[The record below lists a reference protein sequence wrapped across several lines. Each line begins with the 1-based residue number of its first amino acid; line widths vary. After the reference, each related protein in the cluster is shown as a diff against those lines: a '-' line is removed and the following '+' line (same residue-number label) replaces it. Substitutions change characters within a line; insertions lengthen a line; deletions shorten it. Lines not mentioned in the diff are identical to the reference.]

1 MSLLMQALRKAERAK
16 QGVQLTEPHRE
27 HGGLQLEPL
36 ETDIQRAAAG
46 SEEHPVGGPA
56 FSLEPMEPAVT
67 AADLSDEDDTA
78 DIPVIP
84 ATEVVHDPVPPQA
97 RPGSR
102 RSPPAAA
109 RAAAEARLASDMPH
123 GPRSPGGLSADE
135 APHAASPADASD
147 TFSRSHGRFEGL
159 RASDPAPRVGG
170 DAGDRA
176 FNRSA
181 SGCAADAS
189 AGMTDD
195 DVDSLYGSAPG
206 AVPGASPARFRGAM
220 HDASPAG
227 AHDAIADASS
237 AWSRGAMP
245 GASPA
250 GSRDA
255 LTGASFPTSR
265 DATPG
270 MSPSGSGDAM
280 TGASSASR
288 RGATL
293 GASPAVSLDA
303 ITGAPTA
310 SRRGATPGALPA
322 GSRDTMTGPSSASY
336 RGATTGAAPA
346 GSHGAIP
353 GAGPGGMP
361 GAPHSMRRGAGGS
374 RAASAASN
382 RRLAVLVGLL
392 VFILLAFGFIYFRA
406 IGGRP
411 GAALPPVP
419 MPAPGSI
426 ATAPSAVPGTVI
438 PGVDTTR
445 PGAQPA
451 ATPGTPP
458 AGAIP
463 PGSQPV
469 TAATPGGSA
478 IPASPPS
485 ASPTPA
491 PEAQPGAQASASGRP
506 SAANAVDTA
515 TVARSARTAR
525 PGRGP
530 AAATRPNRE
539 VIIPTPEALA
549 AIQDPAIRAEA
560 MRDAE
565 ERAARAARDAGGP
578 HPAGAVGDAGAATAG
593 EPPADVHPAAPAT
606 AHTVAPFP
614 ADTSDVRIVRNNAAV
629 HVSPA
634 VQNGWSAYNAGDFT
648 AARQQYDAALLQD
661 PNNRDA
667 LLGSAAVAIR
677 ERNGRQAAANYVR
690 LLELDPNDPEALAG
704 LVALRPGDIEQAES
718 RLKAIL
724 QHAPDSGPVQFA
736 LGNLYARQGRW
747 PEAQQSYF
755 RAFTAA
761 PSNPDY
767 AFNLAVGLDR
777 LNQSRLALSYYQ
789 RALALAQAAPAGFD
803 PNAVRKRLQEL
814 GATAP

>member
-102 RSPPAAA
+102 RSPAAAA

-181 SGCAADAS
+181 SGRAADAS
-189 AGMTDD
+189 AGMPDD
-195 DVDSLYGSAPG
+195 DANALYGSAPG
-206 AVPGASPARFRGAM
+206 AVPGASPARLRGAM
-220 HDASPAG
+220 PDASPAG

-237 AWSRGAMP
+237 ARSRGAMP

-255 LTGASFPTSR
+255 LTGASFPASH

-270 MSPSGSGDAM
+270 MSPAGSGDAM

-288 RGATL
+288 RGAT
-293 GASPAVSLDA
+293 P
-303 ITGAPTA
+303 
-310 SRRGATPGALPA
+310 
-322 GSRDTMTGPSSASY
+322 
-336 RGATTGAAPA
+336 GAAPA
-346 GSHGAIP
+346 GSHAAIP
-353 GAGPGGMP
+353 GAGPGAMP
-361 GAPHSMRRGAGGS
+361 GAPHSMRRGAGGP

-478 IPASPPS
+478 IPASPPG

-593 EPPADVHPAAPAT
+593 EPPAGAHPAAPAT

-761 PSNPDY
+761 PTNPDY